1 MKMKVKIGYESGPV
15 MKYLKLSLFA
25 IGALVAV
32 PMLIVAFVLMVVDM
46 FVKTYLHWLYDITD
60 TAITMMD
67 D

>member
-1 MKMKVKIGYESGPV
+1 MKINVKIGRESGPV
-15 MKYLKLSLFA
+15 IKYLKLSLFA

-32 PMLIVAFVLMVVDM
+32 PMVIVVFVLVVMHM
-46 FVKTYLHWLYDITD
+46 FVKTYLHWLYDVTD